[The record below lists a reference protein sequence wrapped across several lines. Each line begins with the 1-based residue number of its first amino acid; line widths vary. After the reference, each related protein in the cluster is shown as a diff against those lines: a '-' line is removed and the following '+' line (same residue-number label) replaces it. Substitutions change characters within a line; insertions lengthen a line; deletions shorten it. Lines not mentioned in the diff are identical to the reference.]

1 MKIAVTGLSNTGKTT
16 IFNALTGLN
25 IETTVYPTLT
35 GEPSLGT
42 VKVPDQRIDRLTEI
56 YKPKKTTYATVSY
69 IDYIGLTK
77 GDQVQNSKV
86 FEHIKDADAVVHVVR
101 AFRDSAVSHPMN
113 HLDPA
118 SDFEILE
125 LELILGDLE
134 FVEKRLQRIQEA
146 EKKGKKANPEE
157 RALLIKCKTALEQ
170 EIPLRAIAFNET
182 ERAIMRPMQFLSD
195 KPEIVVIN
203 ISEEDLNT
211 PRQNDLESAIN
222 GVVER
227 KGIGKQLQVLSLCG
241 KLEMEIAQLKTEEAE
256 AFLQDLGI
264 REPVSNRLIKVSYD
278 MLGLISFLTYGE
290 DEVRAWTIR
299 RGDNAQKAAG
309 KIHSDIERGFIRAE
323 VISFEDFISC
333 GGSMVKAKEKGLI
346 RLEGKTYEVRD
357 GDMINFRFNV

>member
-1 MKIAVTGLSNTGKTT
+1 MKIAITGLSNAGKTT
-16 IFNALTGLN
+16 VFNALTGLN
-25 IETTVYPTLT
+25 IETTAYPTLT

-42 VKVPDQRIDRLTEI
+42 VKVPDHRIDRLKEI
-56 YKPKKTTYATVSY
+56 FRPKKTTYATVNY

-77 GDQVQNSKV
+77 GDKVQNSKV
-86 FEHIKDADAVVHVVR
+86 FEHIKDADTVVHVVR
-101 AFRDSAVSHPMN
+101 AFSDSAVSHPMN
-113 HLDPA
+113 HLDPLA
-118 SDFEILE
+118 DFEILE

-134 FVEKRLQRIQEA
+134 FIERRLQRIQDS

-157 RALLIKCKTALEQ
+157 RALLLRCKSALEQ
-170 EIPLRAIAFNET
+170 ERPLRSIDFNET
-182 ERAIMRPMQFLSD
+182 ENAIMRPMQFLSD

-211 PRQNDLESAIN
+211 PRQAELEEAIKEVAQN
-222 GVVER
+222 
-227 KGIGKQLQVLSLCG
+227 KGIGHQLQVLSLCG
-241 KLEMEIAQLKTEEAE
+241 KLEMEIAQLGAEEAD
-256 AFLQDLGI
+256 AFLQDMGI
-264 REPVSNRLIKVSYD
+264 REPVRERLIKVSYG

-323 VISFEDFISC
+323 VIAFEDFLSC
-333 GGSMVKAKEKGLI
+333 GGSMVKAKEKGLV

-357 GDMINFRFNV
+357 GDMIHFRFNV